1 MLWVSFSL
9 FLSPYLS
16 LYWAFIYSLYFSLLL
31 SISRVLCFKF
41 SISLTPRFSLY
52 YGVSSLF
59 ISLSLTSFLLYLISL
74 SLSLSPRLSLCYAF
88 HLSVI
93 KKPLLSRSRNIWI
106 GKFFSPQLLFEHQLK
121 MSKDHLQNNFG
132 NIEYAFN
139 KMLTTSLKLKKDPKA
154 KKIHVLS
161 CQS

>member
-1 MLWVSFSL
+1 MFYALN
-9 FLSPYLS
+9 FL
-16 LYWAFIYSLYFSLLL
+16 
-31 SISRVLCFKF
+31 
-41 SISLTPRFSLY
+41 
-52 YGVSSLF
+52 
-59 ISLSLTSFLLYLISL
+59 SLSLLVLAFIMVFLLSLSLSLSDVFFALPDLSL

-161 CQS
+161 YQS

>member
-1 MLWVSFSL
+1 MLRLSFVFKGFVLWVSFSL

-74 SLSLSPRLSLCYAF
+74 SLSLSLSSF
-88 HLSVI
+88 E
-93 KKPLLSRSRNIWI
+93 PLLCVSLVSHQKTSFEPFTQYLDWQIFFTATFVRTPAKDVKRSPTKQLWKHRIRIQQNVND
-106 GKFFSPQLLFEHQLK
+106 KF
-121 MSKDHLQNNFG
+121 
-132 NIEYAFN
+132 
-139 KMLTTSLKLKKDPKA
+139 KA
-154 KKIHVLS
+154 
-161 CQS
+161 